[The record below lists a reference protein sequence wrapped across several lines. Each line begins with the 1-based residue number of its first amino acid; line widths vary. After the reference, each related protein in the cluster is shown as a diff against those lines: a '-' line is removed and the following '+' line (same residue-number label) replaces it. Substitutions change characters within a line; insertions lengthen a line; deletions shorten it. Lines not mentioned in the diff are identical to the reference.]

1 MKIRTRIAY
10 LFAVIVATLLLI
22 FSIGIYYLSA
32 DNREREFYERLRE
45 KAITTA
51 RLLYESNGNTVPQT
65 LQLIDEQDQAA
76 LYAEEISVFDD
87 HNNLIYHNLK
97 SSVRIHSGILQQL
110 SLTRDKEIKRRIS
123 DREYLYKYYIE
134 KGKNLTIV
142 VSAIDKYGL
151 SKLYFLITILSIC
164 WVASVLV
171 IVIAGWI
178 FAGNALAPIADVI
191 SQVEQINFATLDQRR
206 VTTENDK
213 DEISQLAHTF
223 NRMLDR
229 LQESFYI
236 QKSFVANASHE
247 LRTPLTVMGG
257 QIEVA
262 LFQERTNEEYK
273 RLLHSLHEDVT
284 GMTDLANELLDLALA
299 SSELSALPFEKKRID
314 EIVLQAEADLLR
326 KKPAYEVI
334 VDFEEPPEEEEYFE
348 MIVNERLLKNAFINL
363 MENACK
369 FSDNQTVYVKI
380 FFQAN
385 QIVLQFADKGIG
397 ISPEE
402 IPYIF
407 EPFYRSKNA
416 SQVSGH
422 GLGLPLTQKIID
434 LHAGSIRVSSKLNEG
449 TTFTVTLYRHRL
461 RVLADNRNPNDLVLT
476 T

>member
-51 RLLYESNGNTVPQT
+51 RLLYESNGNTIPQT
-65 LQLIDEQDQAA
+65 LQLIDEQDKAA

-123 DREYLYKYYIE
+123 DREYLYKYYVE

-171 IVIAGWI
+171 IVIAGWV
-178 FAGNALAPIADVI
+178 FAGNALEPIADVI

-206 VTTENDK
+206 VSTENDK
-213 DEISQLAHTF
+213 DEIAQLAQTF

-262 LFQERTNEEYK
+262 LFQERTKEEYK
-273 RLLHSLHEDVT
+273 QLLHSLHEDVT
-284 GMTDLANELLDLALA
+284 GMTNLANELLDLALA
-299 SSELSALPFEKKRID
+299 SSDLSASPFEKKRID
-314 EIVLQAEADLLR
+314 EIVLQAEADLHR
-326 KKPAYEVI
+326 KKLGYEVI
-334 VDFEEPPEEEEYFE
+334 VDFEEPPEEEEYLE
-348 MIVNERLLKNAFINL
+348 MVVNERLLKNAFINL

-369 FSDNQTVYVKI
+369 FSDNRTVYVKI
-380 FFQAN
+380 LFQKT
-385 QIVLQFADKGIG
+385 QIVLQFTDKGIG
-397 ISPEE
+397 IAPEE
-402 IPYIF
+402 LLYIF

-416 SQVSGH
+416 SNVSGY

-434 LHAGSIRVSSKLNEG
+434 LHSGSIRVKSKLNEG
-449 TTFTVTLYRHRL
+449 TTFTVTLYKREPTEGKSQSEP
-461 RVLADNRNPNDLVLT
+461 VLAY
-476 T
+476 